1 MTQAIATQ
9 SIIEKIYTD
18 GGCIDNPGSGGWGVV
33 IYYRDGTILEMGDR
47 QPQTTNNRMEM
58 QAAIRALEFYRD
70 SAQRESIQ
78 LYTDSKYVIDGITK
92 WIHGWKR
99 KGWKKA
105 SGAPVLNQDL
115 WETMDTLNHPGVKWV
130 HVKGHSGDEGNERAD
145 VIANSFARG
154 KAPIL
159 KNIHSGAGFPKAGRN
174 SSPSVAELSAES
186 EQNPIVMQTSSE
198 TSSMNDSAAF
208 PTDENG
214 LSRQERVQQLSAL
227 IESLRIADEIAE
239 KGYFISSS
247 ELADLMDVNAS
258 AVTSRG
264 HEWTWRNWI
273 VSRVKR
279 EGNQILWQLDRI
291 MANADDS

>member
-1 MTQAIATQ
+1 MTDNS
-9 SIIEKIYTD
+9 SIERIYTD
-18 GGCIDNPGSGGWGVV
+18 GGCINNPGSGGWGVIV
-33 IYYRDGTILEMGDR
+33 CFHDGSVVELGDHED
-47 QPQTTNNRMEM
+47 QTTNNRMEM
-58 QAAIRALEFYRD
+58 QAAIHALQFFRE
-70 SAQRESIQ
+70 SEQRESVR

-92 WIHGWKR
+92 WINGWKR
-99 KGWKKA
+99 KGWKKS

-115 WETMDTLNHPGVKWV
+115 WQTMDRLNHPAIQWT
-130 HVKGHSGDEGNERAD
+130 HVKGHSGEAGNERAD
-145 VIANSFARG
+145 AIANSFARG
-154 KAPIL
+154 RAPIL
-159 KNIHSGAGFPKAGRN
+159 KNTKNIENSRTLPKTTEI
-174 SSPSVAELSAES
+174 SPISVTELSAGS
-186 EQNPIVMQTSSE
+186 SQTNIVMPNQSE
-198 TSSMNDSAAF
+198 TTPMTDSAANSSE
-208 PTDENG
+208 ENG
-214 LSRQERVQQLSAL
+214 LSRNERVQQLTAL

-291 MANADDS
+291 MGDDADS

>member
-1 MTQAIATQ
+1 MTEQ
-9 SIIEKIYTD
+9 STIERIYTD
-18 GGCIDNPGSGGWGVV
+18 GGCINNPGSGGWGVV
-33 IYYRDGTILEMGDR
+33 IRFNDGSVFELGDHED
-47 QPQTTNNRMEM
+47 QTTNNRMEM
-58 QAAIRALEFYRD
+58 QAAIQALKFFRGCD
-70 SAQRESIQ
+70 QREPIR

-92 WIHGWKR
+92 WIQGWKR
-99 KGWKKA
+99 KGWKKS

-115 WETMDTLNHPGVKWV
+115 WQEMDGLNHPAVQWT
-130 HVKGHSGDEGNERAD
+130 HVKGHSGEAGNERAD

-154 KAPIL
+154 RAPIL
-159 KNIHSGAGFPKAGRN
+159 KNTRN
-174 SSPSVAELSAES
+174 SQDLPKSREIAPVSVAELSAGS
-186 EQNPIVMQTSSE
+186 SKPPIVIPNPSVPTPMT
-198 TSSMNDSAAF
+198 DSAVN
-208 PTDENG
+208 PYEETG
-214 LSRQERVQQLSAL
+214 LSRNERVQQLTAL

-291 MANADDS
+291 IGDAEDS